1 MMAGLALVG
10 LCALLRSSVA
20 QSPDPGQL
28 GLTAVP
34 TTVVSST
41 VVPTTVVPSTTV
53 VVPVPGGAPVV
64 RVAGA
69 ALVDGSGAAVQ
80 LRGVNRPGLE
90 FSCSQSSK
98 FISDG
103 YMGQSP
109 NGAQLAYADTV
120 ARSFLS
126 WDVAGRS
133 GHAVNTVRLPLNEE
147 CWLGINGAPAAVS
160 GANYQAFVKRLTDDL
175 TAQGMYVVLAL
186 HWAAPGSWLPGK
198 DGAALANG
206 QNLAPNADHSIAF
219 WQQVASTYKGYS
231 NVMFDLFTEPGIDCM
246 TGSGCPLAAGDD
258 YFAKD
263 EWAWKLYRDGGSY
276 TYNPGDG
283 SMYASR
289 VGQTWQVAGT
299 QQLVDAIRTAGAT
312 NPIAVETLGFG
323 NGYVDL
329 MGAYMPSDPAGQLVA
344 SIHAYDFSG
353 YNPGEIAAQAVFDD
367 MLAKGH
373 GPGPAYAYPVANI
386 TGRFP
391 FYLGEFGTT
400 GHCPGATNTAF
411 TQNTM
416 DWADAHGY
424 SYTAWGWDQG
434 EGCWGPTLVTDNDN
448 GAASAYGADVR
459 QRLQARQG

>member
-1 MMAGLALVG
+1 M
-10 LCALLRSSVA
+10 
-20 QSPDPGQL
+20 
-28 GLTAVP
+28 
-34 TTVVSST
+34 
-41 VVPTTVVPSTTV
+41 
-53 VVPVPGGAPVV
+53 
-64 RVAGA
+64 
-69 ALVDGSGAAVQ
+69 
-80 LRGVNRPGLE
+80 
-90 FSCSQSSK
+90 
-98 FISDG
+98 
-103 YMGQSP
+103 
-109 NGAQLAYADTV
+109 
-120 ARSFLS
+120 
-126 WDVAGRS
+126 
-133 GHAVNTVRLPLNEE
+133 
-147 CWLGINGAPAAVS
+147 GINGAPAAVS

-231 NVMFDLFTEPGIDCM
+231 NVMFDLFTEPGIACRA
-246 TGSGCPLAAGDD
+246 GSGCPASVLGGG
-258 YFAKD
+258 YFAQD
-263 EWAWKLYRDGGSY
+263 EWAWKLYRDGGNF
-276 TYNPGDG
+276 TYNSGDG

-299 QQLVDAIRTAGAT
+299 QQLVNTIRATGSRNAVAI
-312 NPIAVETLGFG
+312 ETLGYG

-344 SIHAYDFSG
+344 SIHSYDFSG
-353 YNPGEIAAQAVFDD
+353 FHVGTAAAQAVFDD

-400 GHCPGATNTAF
+400 GQCPGATNTAF

-416 DWADAHGY
+416 DWAEAHGDA
-424 SYTAWGWDQG
+424 YTAWGWDQG
-434 EGCWGPTLVTDNDN
+434 EGCWGPSLVTNDDT
-448 GAASAYGADVR
+448 GATSAYGADVR
-459 QRLQARQG
+459 QRLQAHQH